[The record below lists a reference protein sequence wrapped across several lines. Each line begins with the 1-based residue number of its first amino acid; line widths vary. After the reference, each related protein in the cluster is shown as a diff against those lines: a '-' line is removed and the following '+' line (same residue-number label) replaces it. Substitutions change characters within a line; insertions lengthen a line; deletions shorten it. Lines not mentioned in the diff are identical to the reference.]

1 MAVAETANTTATHTN
16 RCGYRHHGCRCG
28 CRGCGAPADARRHRA
43 GDRAE
48 EDEGGGGSEGEEEEE
63 EEEREGDWLDVAPL
77 GGRLVAFAA
86 EQLDHEVTITRGNG
100 ITRQR

>member
-1 MAVAETANTTATHTN
+1 MIRYLNAPGWRPA
-16 RCGYRHHGCRCG
+16 HGGQLRAHG